1 MSEPIDESRWAW
13 KTADSCLHTGSERLI
28 DPVDLVMASGREPTP
43 ARIEAARKALEEHGA
58 AAVERY
64 LP

>member
-1 MSEPIDESRWAW
+1 MKDEHDKEESSASRPVQ
-13 KTADSCLHTGSERLI
+13 LRTGSEQPV
-28 DPVDLVMASGREPTP
+28 DPEDLVMLSGRELTP
-43 ARIEAARKALEEHGA
+43 ERVERARKLLEEQGA

>member
-1 MSEPIDESRWAW
+1 MKDEHDKEESSTRRRPQ
-13 KTADSCLHTGSERLI
+13 LRTGG
-28 DPVDLVMASGREPTP
+28 DQPVDPEDLVRLSGREPTP
-43 ARIEAARKALEEHGA
+43 ERVERARKQLEEYGA

>member
-1 MSEPIDESRWAW
+1 MSEPIDEKRWAF
-13 KTADSCLHTGSERLI
+13 KTADSVLHTGSESMV
-28 DPVDLVMASGREPTP
+28 DPEDLVMLSGREPTP
-43 ARIEAARKALEEHGA
+43 ARIERARKDLEEHGA

>member
-1 MSEPIDESRWAW
+1 MSEPIDGNRWAF
-13 KTADSCLHTGSERLI
+13 KTADSVLHTGSENAV
-28 DPVDLVMASGREPTP
+28 DPEDLVMLSGREPTP
-43 ARIEAARKALEEHGA
+43 ARIERARKELEEYGA

>member
-1 MSEPIDESRWAW
+1 MLEPDGG
-13 KTADSCLHTGSERLI
+13 TTPDSVLHTGSEHPV
-28 DPVDLVMASGREPTP
+28 DPEDLVMVTGREPTP
-43 ARIEAARKALEEHGA
+43 ELLEKARLALEKEGA